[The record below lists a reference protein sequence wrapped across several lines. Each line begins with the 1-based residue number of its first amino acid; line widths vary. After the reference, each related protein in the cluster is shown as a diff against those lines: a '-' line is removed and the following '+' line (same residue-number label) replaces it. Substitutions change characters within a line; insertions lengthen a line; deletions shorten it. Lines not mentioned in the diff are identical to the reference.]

1 MKTIYLVYEIEKRY
15 PQLIKH
21 NIRAFSERDLAEKF
35 KQELD
40 DSIQKIYMEYQENAI
55 YYSNKFLKSGCYI
68 RPIREMLTEIITKLN
83 IPDDLLLFFHFNELI
98 PPNFQIEEIEYE
110 EKT

>member
-35 KQELD
+35 KQNLEN
-40 DSIQKIYMEYQENAI
+40 KIRLIYSEYQENMI
-55 YYSNKFLKSGCYI
+55 YYADKFLKSGNYI
-68 RPIREMLTEIITKLN
+68 RPVYDMLTEIITKLN